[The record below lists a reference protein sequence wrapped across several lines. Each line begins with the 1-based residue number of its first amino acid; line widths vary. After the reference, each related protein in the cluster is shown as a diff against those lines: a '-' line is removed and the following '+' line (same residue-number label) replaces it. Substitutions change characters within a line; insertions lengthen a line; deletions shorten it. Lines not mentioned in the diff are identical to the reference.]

1 MLAEE
6 NVLLAA
12 MPCGNPEASSPSHL
26 EGLPDAMQLREE
38 ILVAVAAKELCPRG
52 KGEGLHKFQLS

>member
-6 NVLLAA
+6 NVENR
-12 MPCGNPEASSPSHL
+12 NPGALSCSHL
-26 EGLPDAMQLREE
+26 EGLPDTMQLCKE

-52 KGEGLHKFQLS
+52 KGEGLHKFELC